1 VHWLRLVE
9 SYELGIILVV
19 ELLRTYV
26 EGGPGTKL
34 PPERLLANELGVSRS
49 EIRKGLLFLEREG
62 LLSRQVGRGTFVN
75 ATQPKPS
82 DEDGLKRG
90 TSPREAMEARLLL
103 EPELAGLAALN
114 ANFSQI
120 EEMQETAGLARQA
133 KTWTAYEE
141 LDARLHRFIA
151 TAAGNRLL
159 LAVHEIVND
168 VRRAVIWKRLDTRP
182 LGPPDDYS
190 SFEEHDAIVSAIEGR
205 DRNEAMEAMR
215 RHLRTTSERLFGS
228 PR

>member
-1 VHWLRLVE
+1 MK
-9 SYELGIILVV
+9 LGVILVV
-19 ELLRTYV
+19 DLLRTYV
-26 EGGPGTKL
+26 ESGPGTRL
-34 PPERLLANELGVSRS
+34 PPERLLANELGVSRN
-49 EIRKGLLFLEREG
+49 EIRKGLSFLEREG
-62 LLSRQVGRGTFVN
+62 LLSRQVGRGTFVS

-114 ANFSQI
+114 ATFSQI
-120 EEMQETAGLARQA
+120 EEMRETAALARRS
-133 KTWTAYEE
+133 KTWAAYEE
-141 LDARLHRFIA
+141 LDARLHRVIA
-151 TAAGNRLL
+151 AAAGNRLL
-159 LAVHEIVND
+159 LAVHQIVND

-182 LGPPDDYS
+182 LGPPDGYS

-205 DRNEAMEAMR
+205 DRNGAMEAMR
-215 RHLRTTSERLFGS
+215 SHLRTTSERLFGS

>member
-1 VHWLRLVE
+1 L
-9 SYELGIILVV
+9 S
-19 ELLRTYV
+19 
-26 EGGPGTKL
+26 
-34 PPERLLANELGVSRS
+34 
-49 EIRKGLLFLEREG
+49 FLEREG

-82 DEDGLKRG
+82 DEDVLKRG

-114 ANFSQI
+114 ATFSQI
-120 EEMQETAGLARQA
+120 EEMRETAARA
-133 KTWTAYEE
+133 RRSKTWAAYEE
-141 LDARLHRFIA
+141 SDARLHRVIA
-151 TAAGNRLL
+151 AAAGNRLL

-182 LGPPDDYS
+182 LGPPDGYS

-205 DRNEAMEAMR
+205 DRNGAMEAMR